1 MIKAVL
7 SLIGFLGCI
16 SLYAQPDRWQQR
28 IAYNI
33 DVNMNVA
40 TNQFTGTEKIDY
52 WFSHRDE
59 LQQAKEAYIE
69 FSKQYLIENSYRK
82 LEATYYSLL
91 AQNGDSISKPVP
103 KFENV

>member
-59 LQQAKEAYIE
+59 LQQTKKDYID
-69 FSKQYLIENSYRK
+69 FSKQYSIENSYSK
-82 LEATYYSLL
+82 LEATYYNLIDKNRTAV
-91 AQNGDSISKPVP
+91 AQPILN
-103 KFENV
+103 